1 VDCPRIDPGCRLLF
15 ESLPI
20 KMKDEILESSEDIGT
35 KEKLNAAVMRRLYE
49 LQPEQ
54 CDEVMKIIRMSAK
67 S

>member
-1 VDCPRIDPGCRLLF
+1 
-15 ESLPI
+15 
-20 KMKDEILESSEDIGT
+20 MKDEILESSEDIGT